1 VAAAFAI
8 LAVRILRHRAKP
20 LQGAYDGGAQASGR
34 YGLSIQMKT
43 RPGEQF
49 VIRRKAHT
57 MLKKAFEE
65 NGVKFAFP
73 TVQLAGGTEPGAAAA
88 AAARQMLARDPP
100 PAAG

>member
-1 VAAAFAI
+1 
-8 LAVRILRHRAKP
+8 
-20 LQGAYDGGAQASGR
+20 
-34 YGLSIQMKT
+34 MKMKA

-49 VIRRKAHT
+49 VIRRKAYA

-88 AAARQMLARDPP
+88 AAARQVLAREAP
-100 PAAG
+100 PAG